1 MRLQVGP
8 VPRQGDADTL
18 GKGSHVP
25 AMTGASGEATLPA
38 PGPRGPRLAVRS
50 CVCVQG
56 QPVVVSSGGPS
67 SLTPAPSVSLKKRN
81 VLSCL
86 RAP

>member
-1 MRLQVGP
+1 MRLQVGL
-8 VPRQGDADTL
+8 VPRQVDVDTL
-18 GKGSHVP
+18 GKGGHVP
-25 AMTGASGEATLPA
+25 AMTRASGEATLPA
-38 PGPRGPRLAVRS
+38 PGPREETVRS

-67 SLTPAPSVSLKKRN
+67 SLTPAPSVSLERRN